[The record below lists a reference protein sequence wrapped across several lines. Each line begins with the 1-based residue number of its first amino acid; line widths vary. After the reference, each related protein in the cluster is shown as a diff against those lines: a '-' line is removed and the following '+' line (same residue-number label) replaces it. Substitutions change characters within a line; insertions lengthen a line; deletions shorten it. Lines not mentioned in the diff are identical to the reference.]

1 MVVQESMVLC
11 AKGNKNRKACNILDN
26 GRLIVI
32 TTPQNTTLV
41 LNMNLNV
48 LAELPEK
55 DGRCVDL
62 SANRLLL
69 FNQGEIWLTEP
80 FEGSGKR
87 RPASRQ
93 KAGIYIGGALLSLRG
108 NKSLSETSG
117 VVILQTH

>member
-1 MVVQESMVLC
+1 
-11 AKGNKNRKACNILDN
+11 
-26 GRLIVI
+26 VI

-87 RPASRQ
+87 RPVSRQ